1 MFLKMKIYQRVILL
15 GFAWLLFG
23 GMPQQALAAYK
34 QVGVGAR
41 HTCALKD
48 NGNVICW
55 GGNDYGQITSPSG
68 VFKQIS
74 TGAWHSCALS
84 NEGYVSCWGRNVEG
98 QTTAPT
104 EMLVDISSGGF
115 HNCGLKSSDRSVVC
129 WGAGKTIGS
138 TNNYGQSIE
147 PTGTFSKI
155 SAGWTHSCGLKSN
168 GSLACWGDN
177 GSNQVTQTPTGAFDS
192 ISAGRSYSCALKTGT
207 IFSGANVTCWGFN
220 GNSVLNPPTDDFIQ
234 IVTSFSHSCGLKNDA
249 VGTFL
254 PIDGG
259 SVVCWGYN
267 GNGRLTPPINSIFTK
282 LAAGGGDH
290 TCGLKSDGNIACW
303 GDNSYGQSTLPVE
316 TATNTAEYD
325 ALMAFFNA
333 TGGNNWTKKDGW
345 GDKTKNIC
353 SWFGVKC
360 ENGSVTEIYF
370 FQDEGNNLVGS
381 IPPQIGNLVNLKVLS
396 LLFNPQLTGVIPP
409 EIGNLKNLVSLD
421 LGSNKLSGSIPPQ
434 IGNLTN
440 LVSLNLSHNLLT
452 GSIPSEIGRLSKLQ
466 TLHLLH
472 NQFTGTIP
480 SEMWN
485 LTRLERLGIGNSP
498 DFFGNISTTTQI
510 TGAIPESIGNLTSL
524 KYLALM
530 ANQLTGNIP
539 KSIGNLIN
547 LQYIDLSNNQLT
559 GIIPTEI
566 TKLVNLGTGSFGTPS
581 LRNNH
586 LCTKDPQ
593 VAAFVAQKTN
603 DANWQSKQTNTLCD
617 SGSSGYAINQSTT
630 SIGYDHTKHAS
641 PLTLLGELKDN
652 LVTFT
657 VKKTDGSAFSQNGTL
672 YLKVGSFEKYGAVR
686 TSKPVKQ
693 GDLQITFDAVNND
706 NYPNYPKMYFARF
719 ESSETAYHAYAGP
732 IIVSKIPDDGTVS
745 TFNGN
750 IASYLDGDKLIF
762 EYVDPENDYKGGLSW
777 YVNDDL
783 TNVKAT
789 GKQLVVSA
797 PTLFNANPIYYV
809 TLKSDANEWLY
820 SYPPLKD
827 TYEFASFRNYTFKV
841 AKGKKDKAVVV
852 SVGDTLFEVTA
863 NGEFIPFTGQQLN
876 RGHNTDFN
884 LPLGNISSFSNTP
897 ITIFEGVEN
906 DGYKTPDVPA
916 LGLDVKSKQLVDID
930 RLTDFLNRKPNT
942 RRSNISTSALDN
954 ALDELERSNLLPDD
968 FKPSNIRSE
977 SVKLALDIMAIHT
990 GMEGVKKFLDKVSSF
1005 AGNVGEIANML
1016 ISFQELSV
1024 KLDQADIEG
1033 KPEGIK
1039 SLYVLSYLFDETPL
1053 KKFLVLHSL
1062 IQSIT
1067 QQIEQLDKVLDKA
1080 SCSSQVGKVK
1090 LSIYEDI
1097 NWWPDRVMSEI
1108 EQVQLLPVQLYYG
1121 DYPNIKTTDVLKPLT
1136 GKEAA
1141 DQKAT
1146 RLAEL
1151 DQRANYAVT
1160 LKQEGEYWT
1169 FGSSKPSLAQGV
1181 IDFSSSPTYCG
1192 TWMVAAK
1199 AGNKMYYGRT
1209 TLRSDHN
1216 EPSKIVVSPNN

>member
-1 MFLKMKIYQRVILL
+1 MFLKMKIYQRVILS
-15 GFAWLLFG
+15 LLFVF
-23 GMPQQALAAYK
+23 MASAIKVSAA
-34 QVGVGAR
+34 
-41 HTCALKD
+41 TF
-48 NGNVICW
+48 
-55 GGNDYGQITSPSG
+55 T
-68 VFKQIS
+68 
-74 TGAWHSCALS
+74 
-84 NEGYVSCWGRNVEG
+84 
-98 QTTAPT
+98 
-104 EMLVDISSGGF
+104 
-115 HNCGLKSSDRSVVC
+115 
-129 WGAGKTIGS
+129 
-138 TNNYGQSIE
+138 E
-147 PTGTFSKI
+147 PTGDVGVTANTKI
-155 SAGWTHSCGLKSN
+155 T
-168 GSLACWGDN
+168 DYF
-177 GSNQVTQTPTGAFDS
+177 NQ
-192 ISAGRSYSCALKTGT
+192 C
-207 IFSGANVTCWGFN
+207 
-220 GNSVLNPPTDDFIQ
+220 
-234 IVTSFSHSCGLKNDA
+234 SFVDIK
-249 VGTFL
+249 
-254 PIDGG
+254 
-259 SVVCWGYN
+259 
-267 GNGRLTPPINSIFTK
+267 
-282 LAAGGGDH
+282 
-290 TCGLKSDGNIACW
+290 
-303 GDNSYGQSTLPVE
+303 E
-316 TATNTAEYD
+316 
-325 ALMAFFNA
+325 
-333 TGGNNWTKKDGW
+333 
-345 GDKTKNIC
+345 
-353 SWFGVKC
+353 
-360 ENGSVTEIYF
+360 
-370 FQDEGNNLVGS
+370 
-381 IPPQIGNLVNLKVLS
+381 
-396 LLFNPQLTGVIPP
+396 
-409 EIGNLKNLVSLD
+409 
-421 LGSNKLSGSIPPQ
+421 
-434 IGNLTN
+434 
-440 LVSLNLSHNLLT
+440 VSLNVTDTSIDVALT
-452 GSIPSEIGRLSKLQ
+452 MQNIPAQLPYNQTEVYVGAAEYAYQIGFINTNVNFSLISSTKSPYDGSQKSGHLNDFLIPYYNGAISKHTFDSNFSDSLAEVNFVVNGNTMSFSIPKKVILYDSTQISFDTITQETPFHILTEYR
-466 TLHLLH
+466 
-472 NQFTGTIP
+472 NTGGYNHTTQKV
-480 SEMWN
+480 E
-485 LTRLERLGIGNSP
+485 GNECSD
-498 DFFGNISTTTQI
+498 DFFSNPVIPNKIPTVSQVQI
-510 TGAIPESIGNLTSL
+510 IGSL
-524 KYLALM
+524 
-530 ANQLTGNIP
+530 QVGQTLTGNYTYNDTESDPEGVSTFQWYRADDATGTNKIAISGATT
-539 KSIGNLIN
+539 KTYLAVDADIGKFISFAVKPVATKGTLNGK
-547 LQYIDLSNNQLT
+547 QTLSN
-559 GIIPTEI
+559 
-566 TKLVNLGTGSFGTPS
+566 
-581 LRNNH
+581 
-586 LCTKDPQ
+586 
-593 VAAFVAQKTN
+593 FVAITAVPPRYSLNQ
-603 DANWQSKQTNTLCD
+603 NT
-617 SGSSGYAINQSTT
+617 I

-750 IASYLDGDKLIF
+750 IASYLNGDKLIF

-916 LGLDVKSKQLVDID
+916 LGLDVKSKQLVNID

-990 GMEGVKKFLDKVSSF
+990 GMEGVKNFLDKVSSF

-1067 QQIEQLDKVLDKA
+1067 QQIEQLDKVLNRA

-1108 EQVQLLPVQLYYG
+1108 EQVQLFPVQLYYG

-1136 GKEAA
+1136 GKETVKEKAA
-1141 DQKAT
+1141 ILAT
-1146 RLAEL
+1146 RSTDL